1 MAVGFGGLTEDESNL
16 IKVAKFYHENHAAFE
31 RTVVK
36 LNRAM
41 GLSTDSIAAMTGLT
55 PGQVRGVIRRKGFI
69 AEHVVPKAEKPQPK
83 VEPKVESNRLEIHV
97 NNESD
102 LAQRVAYDAAKY
114 IERKMNP
121 GDAWLTG
128 KEMMAK
134 FEIGNRTTT
143 EVRRILV
150 SHDWIQL
157 ADENNKRLGYV
168 VI

>member
-1 MAVGFGGLTEDESNL
+1 
-16 IKVAKFYHENHAAFE
+16 
-31 RTVVK
+31 
-36 LNRAM
+36 
-41 GLSTDSIAAMTGLT
+41 MTGLT

-150 SHDWIQL
+150 SHDWIEYGLMTSTINWSNCTPKQNRRMRKK
-157 ADENNKRLGYV
+157 ARKGDTSIVMYRGV
-168 VI
+168 